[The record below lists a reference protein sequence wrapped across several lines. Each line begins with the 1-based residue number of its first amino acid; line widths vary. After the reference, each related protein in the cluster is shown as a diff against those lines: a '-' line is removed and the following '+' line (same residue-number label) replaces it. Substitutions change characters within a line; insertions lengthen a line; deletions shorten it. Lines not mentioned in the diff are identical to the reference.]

1 MKKNCVLL
9 LSMIL
14 LAQGSGAF
22 AEETCCAKQ
31 ARPCCSASMAP
42 AAALTDK
49 SLYQLTDN
57 WTNDTGQT
65 IKLASLAGR
74 PQIVAM
80 FFANCQYA
88 CPLLVYQM
96 QQIEA
101 ALPETVRTN
110 IGFVLVSF
118 DTERDSVE
126 ALHNYRLQRGLDLNR
141 WTLLRGSPDS
151 VLDLAALLGVQFK
164 KDARGEFLHS
174 NLITLLNAQG
184 EIAYQ
189 KTGLTFETEQMVQR
203 VEGLA
208 AR

>member
-1 MKKNCVLL
+1 MKKNCLLL
-9 LSMIL
+9 LSVIL
-14 LAQGSGAF
+14 LAQESGGA
-22 AEETCCAKQ
+22 ETCSGEKGHS
-31 ARPCCSASMAP
+31 CCSAGMPPAP
-42 AAALTDK
+42 ALTDK
-49 SLYQLTDN
+49 SLYQLTDS
-57 WTNDTGQT
+57 WTNDAGQT
-65 IKLASLAGR
+65 IKLASIAGR

-110 IGFVLVSF
+110 VGFVLVSF
-118 DTERDSVE
+118 DTERDSVA
-126 ALHNYRLQRGLDLNR
+126 ALHNYRLQRGLDLKR
-141 WTLLRGSPDS
+141 WTLLRGSSDS

-164 KDARGEFLHS
+164 KDGRGQFLHS
-174 NLITLLNAQG
+174 NLITLLNSQG

-189 KTGLTFETEQMVQR
+189 KTGLTLESQPMVER